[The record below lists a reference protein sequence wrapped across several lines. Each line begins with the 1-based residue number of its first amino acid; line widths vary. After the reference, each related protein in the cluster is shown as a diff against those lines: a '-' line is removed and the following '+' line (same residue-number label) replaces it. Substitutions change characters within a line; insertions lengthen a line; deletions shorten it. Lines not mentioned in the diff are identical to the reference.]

1 MRIEYHKH
9 GELKEIKINPDNE
22 SLTIKASKREFVQ
35 IWLENKINGEANI
48 VSGYTGVD
56 VRGYMA
62 NGRKLTKS
70 TCRVS

>member
-1 MRIEYHKH
+1 MTIEYHKH

-35 IWLENKINGEANI
+35 IWLENKINGEASV
-48 VSGYTGVD
+48 VSSFTGID
-56 VRGYMA
+56 VRGYMT

-70 TCRVS
+70 TCRIL

>member
-1 MRIEYHKH
+1 MRVTK
-9 GELKEIKINPDNE
+9 
-22 SLTIKASKREFVQ
+22 TM
-35 IWLENKINGEANI
+35 LENKINGEANI